1 MYKLKYRHKDE
12 MKDSGIEWLGMIPK
26 EWEITKLK
34 YLGSIETGNTPSK
47 KEKENYKNGCI
58 PWVKPDNI
66 NDDYSISDAKEKL
79 SSKGLE
85 KARLIPK
92 GSALVC
98 CIGTVGKVG
107 TNDICLTTNQQ
118 INSVIF
124 DKENIWLSKYG
135 LYSIIASKSEHERKA
150 NKVVVSI
157 LNKTQ
162 QGNIKMSCPKIDEQE
177 KIANFL
183 DIKTAQFDSI
193 ISKKEKLI
201 EKLEEAKK
209 SLISEVVT
217 GKVKIV
223 DGEIVERKPEEL
235 KDSGVEWLGM
245 IPKDWTK
252 TKIKYNTYVKG
263 RIGWQGLKS
272 NEFIEKG
279 PFLVTG
285 TDFKDNEID
294 WKTCYHISN
303 KRYEEAP
310 AIHLK
315 DGDLLITKDGSIG
328 KLAIVNNCPDKAIL
342 NSGIFVTR
350 CLGDEYLTKFL
361 FYTLSSKI
369 FENYIS
375 LTARGTTILHLY
387 QETFINFIF
396 VLPSICEQE
405 IISNFLDNKT
415 NHINNIITKTKL
427 QIQKLKSAKQSLISE
442 AVTGKIDLRDWE
454 IVDERG
460 ENL

>member
-223 DGEIVERKPEEL
+223 DGEIVERKPEEM

-245 IPKDWTK
+245 IPKDWEVSR
-252 TKIKYNTYVKG
+252 IK
-263 RIGWQGLKS
+263 
-272 NEFIEKG
+272 FISK
-279 PFLVTG
+279 L
-285 TDFKDNEID
+285 
-294 WKTCYHISN
+294 N
-303 KRYEEAP
+303 K
-310 AIHLK
+310 
-315 DGDLLITKDGSIG
+315 
-328 KLAIVNNCPDKAIL
+328 
-342 NSGIFVTR
+342 
-350 CLGDEYLTKFL
+350 
-361 FYTLSSKI
+361 YTLSNNEKKDLIIKYIDIGNVYDDGKIGTIQEFHFKNAPSRARRIVKNKDVIVSTVRTYLKAIAFIDNRYNNYVCSTGFAVFTPIRMKVNSKFFYYMI
-369 FENYIS
+369 RSENYINEIVS
-375 LTARGTTILHLY
+375 HSVGVSYPA
-387 QETFINFIF
+387 INAAEIANFSCAI
-396 VLPSICEQE
+396 PNSKSQNSIVG
-405 IISNFLDNKT
+405 FLDNKT
-415 NHINNIITKTKL
+415 NNINNIITKTKL

-454 IVDERG
+454 IVDEGG
-460 ENL
+460 EKL